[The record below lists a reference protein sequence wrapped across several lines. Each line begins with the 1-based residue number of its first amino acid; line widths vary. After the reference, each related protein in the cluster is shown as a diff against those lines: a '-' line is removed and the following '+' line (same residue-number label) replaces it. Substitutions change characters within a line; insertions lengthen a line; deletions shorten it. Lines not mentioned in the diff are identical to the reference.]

1 MRRFVCILL
10 ALLTSCALVSCSGDT
25 TENESHT
32 AGADTTSIETETETE
47 TTSLSQL
54 TVKDLGGA
62 AYNVF
67 DMNASNGLQVNIP
80 GEDLTGEAINDA
92 MINRDSALEEMY
104 NVVINYEMT
113 DASSGASALQKLVK
127 AGDSQY
133 NLAISTIF
141 NLYNQISGGYLYN
154 MLELPY
160 MELDQQ
166 WYSPL
171 MAESLSIHNAMY
183 VTASDICPSV
193 YQSPCCM
200 FLNLQL
206 YEDYGIETDIYQLVI
221 DGKWTL
227 DELIGIQKDIDRDL
241 NEDNAWKA
249 KDDFFG
255 VGMQPT
261 NETATAFLAGADA
274 AFVIKDGDTL
284 TLDGANERTLA
295 IMEKLASFC
304 QNITYE
310 DINDVINYCFKVD
323 KALFLQH
330 KLESA
335 ATHLRDME
343 NPYLVL
349 PEPKADLDQDHYIS
363 MVSGWCTSFIGI
375 PATAE
380 PEVTGLVTEAMAR
393 YSHDNM
399 RSLAFDVAYKDK
411 TSRDPR
417 TADVLDTLLN
427 NLYIDFGIL
436 CNFGSINDIATNYIF
451 SDKPFTSELEKKRSS
466 IDTAMEKMLESWG
479 SEGE

>member
-1 MRRFVCILL
+1 MRRFICILL
-10 ALLTSCALVSCSGDT
+10 ALLASCSLVSCGGDT
-25 TENESHT
+25 VETETT
-32 AGADTTSIETETETE
+32 AGGSDTTPVETETEPE
-47 TTSLSQL
+47 TTALSQL

-62 AYNVF
+62 TYNVF

-80 GEDLTGEAINDA
+80 GEELTGETINDA
-92 MINRDSALEEMY
+92 MINRDSTLEELY

-113 DASSGASALQKLVK
+113 DAGSGASALQKLVK

-141 NLYNQISGGYLYN
+141 NLYNQVSGGYLYN
-154 MLELPY
+154 MLDLPY
-160 MELDQQ
+160 MELDQK

-171 MAESLSIHNAMY
+171 MAESLSIHDAMY

-200 FLNLQL
+200 FLNLKL

-227 DELIGIQKDIDRDL
+227 DELIGIQKDMDRDL
-241 NEDNAWKA
+241 NEDNTWKA
-249 KDDFFG
+249 KDDAFG

-261 NETATAFLAGADA
+261 SETATAFLAGADA
-274 AFVIKDGDTL
+274 SFVVKDGDTL
-284 TLDGANERTLA
+284 TLDGANERTLGL
-295 IMEKLASFC
+295 MEKLASFC
-304 QNITYE
+304 QNIKWE
-310 DINDVINYCFKVD
+310 DINDVINYCFKED

-343 NPYLVL
+343 SPYLVL
-349 PEPKADLDQDHYIS
+349 PEPKADLEQDHYIS

-380 PEVTGLVTEAMAR
+380 PEVTGLITEAMAR
-393 YSHDNM
+393 YSNDNM

-417 TADVLDTLLN
+417 TADVLDTLLD

-436 CNFGSINDIATNYIF
+436 CNFGGINDIATNYVF
-451 SDKPFTSELEKKRSS
+451 SDKPFASELEKKHSS
-466 IDTAMEKMLESWG
+466 IDTAIEKMLDSWG
-479 SEGE
+479 SEE